1 MARKQNMENLF
12 HTNLKDKISFGQ
24 SKHADKVNQNLSF
37 EESTYK
43 IYSYS
48 TYNTYLKECT
58 AYAKWLAEEKNIK
71 KTDDI
76 GKTEQYAKEYLQ
88 SRLDSG
94 VSVYTAKMERSALGM
109 LYSKRI
115 DFKMPVRDSKNITRS
130 RLDVEGDKHYSE
142 SGKYKDVF
150 TLGRATGGRRSDLLK
165 LTVDSFV
172 MKDGHLYVEFDKSKG
187 GRDRLTYVREEY
199 RQEIQDIIQR
209 AKEDGK
215 TKLLD
220 KIPQRIDVHG
230 LRREYC
236 QGLYNEIKNNRE
248 LRDDILKNYPS
259 RREYKT
265 QKDKNG
271 NSYTQEIKSNIYKD
285 RDGNIYDRDTIYA
298 CSQCLGHN
306 RLDVSITHYLK
317 S

>member
-1 MARKQNMENLF
+1 MARKQNIENLF

-24 SKHADKVNQNLSF
+24 SKHADKAIQNLSF
-37 EESTYK
+37 GESTYK

-58 AYAKWLAEEKNIK
+58 AYARWLTEEKDIK

-76 GKTEQYAKEYLQ
+76 SKTEQYVKEYLQ
-88 SRLDSG
+88 SRLDAG
-94 VSVYTAKMERSALGM
+94 VSIYTAKMERAALGM
-109 LYSKRI
+109 LYSKQI

-130 RLDVEGDKHYSE
+130 RLEVDNDKHYSE

-150 TLGRATGGRRSDLLK
+150 DLAKATGGRRSDLLK
-165 LTVDSFV
+165 LTVDSFII
-172 MKDGHLYVEFDKSKG
+172 KDGHMYVNFEQSKG
-187 GRDRLTYVREEY
+187 GRNRLTYVREEY
-199 RQEIQDIIQR
+199 RQEVKNIIER
-209 AKEDGK
+209 TKEAGK
-215 TKLLD
+215 TRLLD
-220 KIPQRIDVHG
+220 KIPNRIDIHSY
-230 LRREYC
+230 RREYC
-236 QGLYNEIKNNRE
+236 RGLYSEIKDNKE
-248 LRDDILKNYPS
+248 LRDDILKNYPV

-271 NSYTQEIKSNIYKD
+271 NSYTKEITRDYYKD
-285 RDGNIYDRDTIYA
+285 REGNVYNRDDIYV

-306 RLDVSITHYLK
+306 RLDVSIRHYLK